1 MSGTLWVVATP
12 IGNLE
17 DITQRAVR
25 VLSSVH
31 RILCED
37 TRRTR
42 SLMEALQIP
51 MPPGGLVR
59 CDAHAERERLEEI
72 LGWLGADES
81 LALVSDAGTPGVNDP
96 GEKLVAEA
104 AAAGHRVIP
113 VPGPSALIAAIS
125 ASGLGGGGF
134 HFGGFLPKGTEAS
147 RTLVAALDQGVHAF
161 FVPSRDLHEVM
172 DTLALLPA
180 IGQVVVGRE
189 ITKLHE
195 TFYRGAASDLRE
207 RFAGD
212 PESQLGEAVVI
223 FEVLPAPTEDA
234 VVEDLLRA
242 QIALG
247 KSPKAAVEAVAG
259 ALGLPK
265 RRVYQLMLV
274 LRPAREG

>member
-25 VLSSVH
+25 VLGSVH

-42 SLMEALQIP
+42 SLLEALSIP
-51 MPPGGLVR
+51 VPPGGLIR
-59 CDAHAERERLEEI
+59 CDAHAERDRLDEF
-72 LGWLGADES
+72 LAWLGADEA

-134 HFGGFLPKGTEAS
+134 HFGGFLPKGGEAS
-147 RTLVAALDQGVHAF
+147 RTLVAALGQGTHAF
-161 FVPSRDLHEVM
+161 FAPARDLHEVM

-180 IGQVVVGRE
+180 VGDVVVGRE
-189 ITKLHE
+189 ITKLYE
-195 TFYRGAASDLRE
+195 TFYRGTALSLRE
-207 RFAGD
+207 RFGSD
-212 PESQLGEAVVI
+212 PESLLGEAVVV
-223 FEVLPAPTEDA
+223 FEVLPAPTDDG
-234 VVEDLLRA
+234 VIEDLLRA
-242 QIALG
+242 QITQG

-274 LRPAREG
+274 LRPQREG

>member
-1 MSGTLWVVATP
+1 MSGTLWVIATP

-17 DITQRAVR
+17 DITRRAVR
-25 VLSSVH
+25 VLGSVH

-42 SLMEALQIP
+42 SLLEALQIP
-51 MPPGGLVR
+51 VPAGGLVR

-134 HFGGFLPKGTEAS
+134 HFGGFLPKGTEAA
-147 RTLVAALDQGVHAF
+147 RTLVAALGQGVHAY
-161 FVPSRDLHEVM
+161 FVPARDLHEVM

-195 TFYRGAASDLRE
+195 TFYRGAALDLRE
-207 RFAGD
+207 RFGND
-212 PESQLGEAVVI
+212 PESLLGEAVVI
-223 FEVLPAPTEDA
+223 FEVLPAPTEDL
-234 VVEDLLRA
+234 VIEDLLRA
-242 QIALG
+242 QIAQG

-274 LRPAREG
+274 LRPSREG